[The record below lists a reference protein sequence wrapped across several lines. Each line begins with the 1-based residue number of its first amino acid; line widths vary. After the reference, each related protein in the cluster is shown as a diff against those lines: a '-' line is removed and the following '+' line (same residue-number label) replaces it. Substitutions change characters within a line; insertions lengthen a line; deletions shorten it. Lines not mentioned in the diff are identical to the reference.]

1 MEARLFFQKN
11 KQYIMY
17 AVAGILST
25 LVNWIAYACCMN
37 ILSDEMADYQIT
49 ISNSFAWVITLAFSY
64 VFYKNWVFESK
75 TNSRHDLIREMLS
88 FTGARLITGVIEVF
102 GLPLLVSLGMDST
115 VLGVRGLAAKIWITL
130 IVTVLNYFLS
140 KRFVFRTEPAP
151 AYKAGQLL

>member
-49 ISNSFAWVITLAFSY
+49 ISNSFAWIITLAFSY

-115 VLGVRGLAAKIWITL
+115 VLGVWGLAAKIWITL